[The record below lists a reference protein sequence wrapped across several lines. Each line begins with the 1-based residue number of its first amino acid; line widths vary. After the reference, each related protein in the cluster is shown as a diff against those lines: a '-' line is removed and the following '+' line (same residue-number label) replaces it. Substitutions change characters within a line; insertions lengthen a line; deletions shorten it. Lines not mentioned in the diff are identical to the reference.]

1 MSELMKNA
9 HSAASSLLQSDEAQL
24 YEELGL
30 RLKAI
35 SADESKAGSF
45 EPDVVYDRAQMGLQD
60 DLAKL
65 GRRIF
70 ARWNTECYQL
80 ICGKDQ
86 GDSADR
92 KEILGALGIG
102 DVALASALSALLVS
116 HFAVAPA
123 IAAVIAAIVA
133 KRFFRPA
140 FEEFCTTWSVGLKS

>member
-1 MSELMKNA
+1 
-9 HSAASSLLQSDEAQL
+9 
-24 YEELGL
+24 
-30 RLKAI
+30 
-35 SADESKAGSF
+35 
-45 EPDVVYDRAQMGLQD
+45 MGLKD

-65 GRRIF
+65 GKRIF
-70 ARWNTECYQL
+70 ARWNTECFQL
-80 ICGKDQ
+80 ICGKNQ

-116 HFAVAPA
+116 HFAIAPA

-140 FEEFCTTWSVGLKS
+140 FEEFCSTWSGSLKS